1 MKKFFMTAAAVL
13 AFLTA
18 SAQLVTVES
27 VTRVDGVLSEKAAI
41 SPDGSFVVT
50 NTAQA
55 LKKVN
60 LADGSQATI
69 ANGAGLYNF
78 TVSADGNNV
87 VYTRPTYDKKHLR
100 YNALEAVNLSDGSVK
115 TIVKATRKLAHGYAV
130 VGGSVNAQE
139 KSKARAVALG
149 SEKAVKAPFAAIN
162 FGHLDV
168 TVNGRTRTIDPQGR
182 GSYIWASVNP
192 AGTRVCYWL
201 VGKGCFTCNLDGSDV
216 KSHGDLRA
224 AVWAGN
230 DMLVGQDEVAGQD
243 QQLKACSIVAL
254 DVNTNAVQKLTDDSV
269 IATYP
274 SASADGSR
282 GAFTTPT
289 GEVYIINL
297 RK

>member
-18 SAQLVTVES
+18 SAQFVTVES
-27 VTRVDGVLSEKAAI
+27 VTKLDGVLSEKAAI

-50 NTAQA
+50 NTANA

-60 LADGSQATI
+60 IADGSQTTI
-69 ANGAGLYNF
+69 VDGAGLYNF
-78 TVSADGNNV
+78 AVSADGSSV
-87 VYTRPTYDKKHLR
+87 VYTRPSYNSKHLR
-100 YNALEAVNLSDGSVK
+100 YNALEAVNLDNGSVK
-115 TIVKATRKLAHGYAV
+115 TIVKATRSLAHGYATTA
-130 VGGSVNAQE
+130 GTVNAQE
-139 KSKARAVALG
+139 KGKVRSVALG
-149 SEKAVKAPFAAIN
+149 NAKAVKAPFAAIN

-168 TVNGRTRTIDPQGR
+168 TVNGKTSTIDPQGR

-216 KSHGDLRA
+216 RSHGKLRA

-230 DMLVGQDEVAGQD
+230 DMLVGQEEKNVQA
-243 QQLKACSIVAL
+243 QQLEASAIVAL
-254 DVNTNAVQKLTDDSV
+254 DVNTNETQKLTDDSV
-269 IATYP
+269 IALYP
-274 SASADGSR
+274 SASADGKR
-282 GAFTTPT
+282 VAFTTPT